1 MERTLEIE
9 LRADLDLKRIER
21 LERVLAF
28 SDKLKLARTDWIP
41 ANKRTRLIG
50 SKASQLLR

>member
-1 MERTLEIE
+1 MDRTLEIE

-21 LERVLAF
+21 LERVMAF
-28 SDKLKLARTDWIP
+28 SDKLGLARADWIP
-41 ANKRTRLIG
+41 ANKQTRLVG